1 VIPAWQLALSFA
13 IALSIGA
20 GVGIAVE
27 ELRWMRR
34 RGRLTRAAVREMR
47 LSLSS
52 LPPNVV
58 VSIAL
63 AGAWLGLYEVVS
75 ALTPLH
81 IDTGLLTL
89 LPALLLA
96 DFCYYLEHRAAH
108 RWGVLWMMY
117 HAVHH
122 SSPDYTVATAYRVS
136 FVNQLVAPL
145 FYLPCVLAGLEPL
158 LVVGLQVFAI
168 HYQAW
173 VHTRAIGALPILD
186 AVFNKQPFIL
196 VIKRFRPV
204 MFFLI
209 FDIIYDHIFF
219 PDRICKRAI
228 TFLPTAKQRKFAR
241 FFHPDIGSN
250 FYVFYIIGDTKGRMQ
265 IRKYMN
271 VIRHPVNPVQLTF
284 FIFNQSPNVFVQIFF
299 IICINCC
306 FTVFGA
312 KYNLIIYL
320 TV

>member
-1 VIPAWQLALSFA
+1 MIPGWQLALSFA

-34 RGRLTRAAVREMR
+34 RGRLTRAAVREMY

-58 VSIAL
+58 VSIVL
-63 AGAWLGLYEVVS
+63 AGAWLGLYEAVRK
-75 ALTPLH
+75 LTPLH
-81 IDTGLLTL
+81 IESGILSL

-108 RWGVLWMMY
+108 RFRVLWMTY

-136 FVNQLVAPL
+136 FVNQLIAPI
-145 FYLPCVLAGLEPL
+145 FYLPCVLAGFEPL

-186 AVFNKQPFIL
+186 AVFNTPANHRMHHDSVCAARGVNFGGVL
-196 VIKRFRPV
+196 VLWDRLFGTYASPRPV
-204 MFFLI
+204 
-209 FDIIYDHIFF
+209 
-219 PDRICKRAI
+219 RAFGI
-228 TFLPTAKQRKFAR
+228 AESTAPRHWHELYTAPFTASRAAR
-241 FFHPDIGSN
+241 RPA
-250 FYVFYIIGDTKGRMQ
+250 
-265 IRKYMN
+265 IR
-271 VIRHPVNPVQLTF
+271 
-284 FIFNQSPNVFVQIFF
+284 
-299 IICINCC
+299 
-306 FTVFGA
+306 
-312 KYNLIIYL
+312 
-320 TV
+320 

>member
-1 VIPAWQLALSFA
+1 MIPAWQLALSFA

-20 GVGIAVE
+20 GVGTAVE

-34 RGRLTRAAVREMR
+34 RGRLTRAAVREMW

-63 AGAWLGLYEVVS
+63 AGAWLGLYEAVS

-186 AVFNKQPFIL
+186 AVFNTPANHRMHHDYACSARGVNFGGVFVL
-196 VIKRFRPV
+196 WDRLFGTYSSPRPV
-204 MFFLI
+204 
-209 FDIIYDHIFF
+209 
-219 PDRICKRAI
+219 RAFGI
-228 TFLPTAKQRKFAR
+228 TDGTAPRNWHELYTAPFAASR
-241 FFHPDIGSN
+241 AERPPA
-250 FYVFYIIGDTKGRMQ
+250 
-265 IRKYMN
+265 IR
-271 VIRHPVNPVQLTF
+271 
-284 FIFNQSPNVFVQIFF
+284 
-299 IICINCC
+299 
-306 FTVFGA
+306 
-312 KYNLIIYL
+312 
-320 TV
+320 

>member
-1 VIPAWQLALSFA
+1 LIPGWQLAVSFA

-34 RGRLTRAAVREMR
+34 RGRLTRAAVREMV

-58 VSIAL
+58 TSIVL
-63 AGAWLGLYEVVS
+63 AGAWLALYGIVS
-75 ALTPLH
+75 KLAPLH
-81 IDTGLLTL
+81 IDTGFLTL

-108 RWGVLWMMY
+108 RWRLLWVMY
-117 HAVHH
+117 HGVHH

-145 FYLPCVLAGLEPL
+145 FYLPCILAGFEPL

-173 VHTRAIGALPILD
+173 VHTRAIGALPLLD
-186 AVFNKQPFIL
+186 AVFNTPANHRMHHDYTCAARGVNFGGVL
-196 VIKRFRPV
+196 VLWDRLFGTYSSPRPV
-204 MFFLI
+204 
-209 FDIIYDHIFF
+209 
-219 PDRICKRAI
+219 RAFGI
-228 TFLPTAKQRKFAR
+228 AGCPAPRNWHELYTAPFTASRSERRPA
-241 FFHPDIGSN
+241 
-250 FYVFYIIGDTKGRMQ
+250 
-265 IRKYMN
+265 IR
-271 VIRHPVNPVQLTF
+271 
-284 FIFNQSPNVFVQIFF
+284 
-299 IICINCC
+299 
-306 FTVFGA
+306 
-312 KYNLIIYL
+312 
-320 TV
+320 

>member
-145 FYLPCVLAGLEPL
+145 FYLPCVLVGFEPL
-158 LVVGLQVFAI
+158 LVVGLQVFTI

-173 VHTRAIGALPILD
+173 VHTRAIGRLPVLD
-186 AVFNKQPFIL
+186 GFLNTPANHRMHHDISMPARGVNFGGIL
-196 VIKRFRPV
+196 VIWDRLFGTYVAPRGVRAFGIAGQPAPRNWRELYTLP
-204 MFFLI
+204 FL
-209 FDIIYDHIFF
+209 
-219 PDRICKRAI
+219 R
-228 TFLPTAKQRKFAR
+228 
-241 FFHPDIGSN
+241 
-250 FYVFYIIGDTKGRMQ
+250 
-265 IRKYMN
+265 
-271 VIRHPVNPVQLTF
+271 
-284 FIFNQSPNVFVQIFF
+284 
-299 IICINCC
+299 
-306 FTVFGA
+306 
-312 KYNLIIYL
+312 
-320 TV
+320 